1 MPGPGPGITEVF
13 EVCTGP
19 RRAAVG
25 PGGAM
30 LCTVDVRRPDR
41 PDDDPERAPLEPAP
55 DGTVAF
61 RVPTRVV
68 AAKFGVAMVLALAA
82 LALASG
88 PSLVIGLIAAALVA
102 VYAVRDVLAR
112 ERLRA
117 DPSGVVAVHGYAGR
131 RHLPWKEIE
140 SVRVDARMRL
150 GARTELLEIDADTE
164 IFQFSRF
171 DLGVE
176 PDEAL
181 AAIDDVRPHPA

>member
-1 MPGPGPGITEVF
+1 
-13 EVCTGP
+13 
-19 RRAAVG
+19 
-25 PGGAM
+25 M

-41 PDDDPERAPLEPAP
+41 PDDDPERALLEPAP

-68 AAKFGVAMVLALAA
+68 AAKFGVAIVLALAA

-140 SVRVDARMRL
+140 SVRVDARTRL